1 MGERGPETVG
11 VGRPSEHYDADEGDK
26 PSNMENHKTPFE
38 IGILRGHGKPAR
50 EHGLGTR
57 LLQSIDM
64 KE

>member
-1 MGERGPETVG
+1 MTPMKETSLLTW
-11 VGRPSEHYDADEGDK
+11 RTIK
-26 PSNMENHKTPFE
+26 PLFE